1 MDERSGLLHLHA
13 VLEVGLADYIT
24 VLIPLCPQ
32 PVFLAVLE
40 GAFHTLLPVL
50 MPHAPQPVQLAV
62 HEVGFY
68 FLLPV
73 LDTTQSLARV
83 GRRP

>member
-32 PVFLAVLE
+32 PVLLAVLE

-50 MPHAPQPVQLAV
+50 MPHGPQPVASCRPRSW
-62 HEVGFY
+62 
-68 FLLPV
+68 LLFSSARS
-73 LDTTQSLARV
+73 DTTQSIARV

>member
-32 PVFLAVLE
+32 SVLLAV
-40 GAFHTLLPVL
+40 FV
-50 MPHAPQPVQLAV
+50 
-62 HEVGFY
+62 VGFAS
-68 FLLPV
+68 LLLV
-73 LDTTQSLARV
+73 LIPRCPQTVLLAIHQ
-83 GRRP
+83 P